1 MAGSGVLLDVTV
13 AMPSPDQLA
22 ERAAADLDATF
33 PDVLAAHGA
42 AVYTTALR
50 VSRQPSDAEDLA
62 AETFVRAYRAMRGYS
77 PERVRDLR
85 LRPWLVTITLNL
97 WRNQL
102 RTAARAPRTVGLEA
116 GPEPQATDGD
126 PERAA
131 LEHRGTGWVGA
142 CLATLPDPQRQAVV
156 LRHVVGLPYAEV
168 AEAMGC
174 PVGTAK
180 SHASRGLASLR
191 RRLRPLRSQEGTP

>member
-1 MAGSGVLLDVTV
+1 MARSGVLLDVTV
-13 AMPSPDQLA
+13 AMPTREQLA
-22 ERAAADLDATF
+22 QRAAVDLDATF

-62 AETFVRAYRAMRGYS
+62 AETFVRAYRAMREYP
-77 PERVRDLR
+77 PERLRGLR

-102 RTAARAPRTVGLEA
+102 RTAARAPVTVGLEA
-116 GPEPQATDGD
+116 GHEPRATDGD
-126 PERAA
+126 PERAV
-131 LEHRGTGWVGA
+131 LEHQGTGWVGA
-142 CLATLPDPQRQAVV
+142 CLAALPDLQRQAVV
-156 LRHVVGLPYAEV
+156 LHHVVGLPYTEV
-168 AEAMGC
+168 AEVMGC

-180 SHASRGLASLR
+180 SHASRGLTSLR
-191 RRLRPLRSQEGTP
+191 RRLRPARPQEGTP